1 VVEVTESSLFA
12 DLELARAIAT
22 SLKAQGIRLA
32 LDDFGSG
39 FSSLSHLRAL
49 PFDLIK
55 IDRSFTAAI
64 QRDRQSAA
72 IISAVTTLA
81 RALDVPVTVEGIENA
96 ATLDAVLAMGCRTG
110 QGWYFGKP
118 MGADEARQMLR
129 QRRPGASSAA
139 LSA

>member
-1 VVEVTESSLFA
+1 M
-12 DLELARAIAT
+12 
-22 SLKAQGIRLA
+22 
-32 LDDFGSG
+32 
-39 FSSLSHLRAL
+39 

-118 MGADEARQMLR
+118 MGADEARQLLR
-129 QRRPGASSAA
+129 QRRPGAAGAA